1 MIRQVVQARPI
12 CFTYWRRT
20 IWHNECTVPPTLD
33 IFLTRTTE
41 RTVSNVR
48 SSDPGISDHKAIV
61 CSLPVGKPPAARKLL
76 SVRNFKL
83 INVDNLCKDL
93 LERLDLQSLPDD
105 VLHYD
110 DSPHTI
116 IDKHAPV
123 TSKTITIRSEAVW
136 YTEEIHE
143 AD

>member
-1 MIRQVVQARPI
+1 MLDLLAENYLTQRVCGSTHRSGLS
-12 CFTYWRRT
+12 
-20 IWHNECTVPPTLD
+20 LD
-33 IFLTRTTE
+33 IIITRTTE
-41 RTVSNVR
+41 RTASNVR
-48 SSDPGISDHKAIV
+48 RSDPGISDHKAIV
-61 CSLPVGKPPAARKLL
+61 CSLPVGKPPAIGKLV
-76 SVRNFKL
+76 SVQHVKL
-83 INVDNLCKDL
+83 INVDNLCQDL

-110 DSPHTI
+110 DSLHTI

-123 TSKTITIRSEAVW
+123 KSKTITIRAEAVW